1 MLNCLYQIIFK
12 NVFVAALRGRQS
24 QSFAFFLSEECNDSW
39 AQDFYEIYT
48 NVFVVLDHLY

>member
-24 QSFAFFLSEECNDSW
+24 PSFAFFLSEEYNDSW
-39 AQDFYEIYT
+39 AQDFYKIYT